1 MSGAFFFFSNLI
13 IDDLHLSEFGIEL
26 GQVSFQ
32 AFYQGIFLGREYFP
46 CLTKSLV
53 VIDLWSA
60 ALSSSQVTLNPLA
73 VTHTHFSG
81 RIVPQNDND
90 LKTLGQLFSQFLMG
104 HNMTLT
110 TKGGSVQPPGADGP
124 IAWLSAAFQTLE
136 LNITL
141 PGQQLNVIKAVQLD
155 DLEITMQEQDQTFAP
170 PVSSKSAVAQI
181 ANPYGFSLQALES
194 AQKLVLNVQG
204 TDVAEVGCFF
214 CFQVHCC

>member
-1 MSGAFFFFSNLI
+1 LI

-104 HNMTLT
+104 HNMTFDDQRWQRST
-110 TKGGSVQPPGADGP
+110 TWCRWAYCLVKRCIPDTRVEYHSP
-124 IAWLSAAFQTLE
+124 WTTTE
-136 LNITL
+136 C
-141 PGQQLNVIKAVQLD
+141 
-155 DLEITMQEQDQTFAP
+155 DQSRST
-170 PVSSKSAVAQI
+170 
-181 ANPYGFSLQALES
+181 
-194 AQKLVLNVQG
+194 
-204 TDVAEVGCFF
+204 
-214 CFQVHCC
+214 

>member
-1 MSGAFFFFSNLI
+1 MSGTLLFFFELNY
-13 IDDLHLSEFGIEL
+13 DLHLSEFGIDL

-60 ALSSSQVTLNPLA
+60 ALAASQVMLNPLA
-73 VTHTHFSG
+73 VTHTHFTG
-81 RIVPQNDND
+81 RIVPQSDND
-90 LKTLGQLFSQFLMG
+90 LETLGQLFSQFLMG
-104 HNMTLT
+104 HNLTLT
-110 TKGGSVQPPGADGP
+110 AKGGSVRPPGVDEP

-141 PGQQLNVIKAVQLD
+141 PGQQLNVIKAIKLD

-170 PVSSKSAVAQI
+170 PVSSKRAAAQY
-181 ANPYGFSLQALES
+181 ANPFGFSLQAVES

>member
-155 DLEITMQEQDQTFAP
+155 DIEITMQEQDQTFAP
-170 PVSSKSAVAQI
+170 PVSSKRAVAQI
-181 ANPYGFSLQALES
+181 ANPYGFSLQPLES